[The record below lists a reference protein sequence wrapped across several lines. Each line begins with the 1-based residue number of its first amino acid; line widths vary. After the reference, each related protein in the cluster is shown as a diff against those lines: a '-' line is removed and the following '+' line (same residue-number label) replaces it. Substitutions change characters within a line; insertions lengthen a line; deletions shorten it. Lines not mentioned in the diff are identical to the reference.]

1 MKIINSY
8 QYIMSL
14 AERYGVSMIDALNG
28 WCDHA
33 HINEG
38 IKKPASCR
46 PKKYKQDDKRLITEA
61 S

>member
-1 MKIINSY
+1 
-8 QYIMSL
+8 
-14 AERYGVSMIDALNG
+14 MIDALNG

-38 IKKPASCR
+38 IKKAGIMPAQ
-46 PKKYKQDDKRLITEA
+46 KYKQDDKSLITEA

>member
-1 MKIINSY
+1 
-8 QYIMSL
+8 
-14 AERYGVSMIDALNG
+14 MIVALNG
-28 WCDHA
+28 WRDLA

-38 IKKPASCR
+38 IKKSRHHAG